1 MLKRLSSSLAKKAGT
16 GSDADAKKHKP
27 REFIISVTVSGP
39 ENVSPV
45 PLVLDGKNESRR
57 ALRQATQKA
66 TKVQPYGI
74 KDFDLFGKH
83 FEAAVASAFAE
94 TREPVTLNEVIT
106 KMTKTTGAPKFK
118 SKKLKKEFAW
128 RGFAR
133 NRWVISRY
141 VYGSLTTST
150 ARSLPVRRQGTRVY
164 STESPFLTTWPS
176 RTSSRCMKM
185 SVGPTSA
192 VMKPYLFNSW
202 PLASR

>member
-1 MLKRLSSSLAKKAGT
+1 MPKRTKRPTRSAA
-16 GSDADAKKHKP
+16 GSDADAKKQKP
-27 REFIISVTVSGP
+27 RVHVSSHKIMIPPNTEPESPILSAGP
-39 ENVSPV
+39 ASQRAA
-45 PLVLDGKNESRR
+45 RR
-57 ALRQATQKA
+57 ADENATSEV
-66 TKVQPYGI
+66 TYGEDDYD
-74 KDFDLFGKH
+74 KFTGPFG
-83 FEAAVASAFAE
+83 AAVASACAKWH
-94 TREPVTLNEVIT
+94 RPVTLNEVIT